1 MSQQPERSLEDV
13 LLDIIFKKFP
23 DIVKDDDTHSIEFIK
38 EFLQDA
44 ENIDFFLESIK
55 MIYSE
60 GDYPHYN
67 LAPILSIIAEIL
79 NRREEP
85 LKSKLYN
92 FTLDLLAT
100 SIENLII
107 LGFDLFSENRKLFW
121 DKRTELYSKILPYWD
136 SPNEKLKAEA
146 IYSLES
152 YVYVDFRYFS
162 PHFNRLKKL
171 LIETENDLVIIS
183 STLILGVIY
192 LYNHR
197 SSNVLSLNIEEVNYI
212 LAKYEFLNTI
222 AQKSFFL
229 NGLHSLLL
237 DYDKYD
243 SDWIDFFL
251 TEYIKTDDPNFKF
264 KLLGDIASFPN
275 NKGFKEED
283 SKKYYNFFQD
293 LLEELLKKDFEK
305 PPPSVI
311 VRPNYLQDVMH
322 NTEQLTFYLPEV
334 VEQLLSLYEDVYSK
348 YIIEQVN
355 TGISF
360 ERLAHQWIQEI
371 YIVLSN
377 YYKGKKDYH
386 KTSSYYKKIADY
398 AFNEKQRSEFLI
410 KYNQYIIARK
420 IIKEEF
426 KSIKR
431 TYDKLIGL
439 YYDYKGIFNETYTWY
454 STWLIF
460 EDLIYIY
467 NSTKDDYKKSFR
479 TLTEHLLTNRDII
492 SEDILKILKE
502 MNIIYN
508 EGLNFENISDFPE
521 FEEFKNQFL
530 ERSSE
535 IIEKLLNLKPVLEKG
550 KIEDVKTP
558 QGGKIVITQE
568 EANQVSI
575 NNRKEIGLKIL
586 KSNLSEEDLLNILIK
601 DMASLQQKNRAIKEE
616 EDKYTIILSEML
628 NRSLANFN

>member
-1 MSQQPERSLEDV
+1 MSQQPERSLEDI

-23 DIVKDDDTHSIEFIK
+23 DIVKDDDKHSIEFIK

-44 ENIDFFLESIK
+44 ENIDFFLESINK
-55 MIYSE
+55 IYSKGE
-60 GDYPHYN
+60 YPHFN

-92 FTLDLLAT
+92 FTLDLLDS

-107 LGFDLFSENRKLFW
+107 LGFDIFSENRKLFW
-121 DKRTELYSKILPYWD
+121 DKRTELYSIILTYWD
-136 SPNEKLKAEA
+136 SQNEKLKAEA

-152 YVYVDFRYFS
+152 YIYIDFKYFS
-162 PHFNRLKKL
+162 PHFNRLKRI
-171 LIETENDLVIIS
+171 LIETKNNLVIIS
-183 STLILGVIY
+183 STLILGLIY

-197 SSNVLSLNIEEVNYI
+197 SNNVLSLNIGEVNRI

-229 NGLHSLLL
+229 NGIHILLL
-237 DYDKYD
+237 DYDKYE

-251 TEYIKTDDPNFKF
+251 TEYIKTDDPHFKF

-283 SKKYYNFFQD
+283 SKKYYNFFQN
-293 LLEELLKKDFEK
+293 LLKELLTKDFEK

-334 VEQLLSLYEDVYSK
+334 VEQLLLLYEDIYSK

-377 YYKGKKDYH
+377 YYKGKKDYQ
-386 KTSSYYKKIADY
+386 KTSRYYKKIADY
-398 AFNEKQRSEFLI
+398 AFNEKQKSEFLI
-410 KYNQYIIARK
+410 KHCQYKIAKK

-426 KSIKR
+426 NSIKR

-439 YYDYKGIFNETYTWY
+439 FYEYKGIFNETYTWY

-460 EDLIYIY
+460 EDLIYIF
-467 NSTKDDYKKSFR
+467 NSSEEDYKKSFR
-479 TLTEHLLTNRDII
+479 TLTEHLLTNRDMI
-492 SEDILKILKE
+492 SEDILTILNE
-502 MNIIYN
+502 MNINYG
-508 EGLNFENISDFPE
+508 EELKFEIIADFPE
-521 FEEFKNQFL
+521 FEELRNQIL

-535 IIEKLLNLKPVLEKG
+535 IINRILNLKPGLEKG
-550 KIEDVKTP
+550 KFKDIQTP
-558 QGGKIVITQE
+558 QERKIV
-568 EANQVSI
+568 
-575 NNRKEIGLKIL
+575 L
-586 KSNLSEEDLLNILIK
+586 
-601 DMASLQQKNRAIKEE
+601 
-616 EDKYTIILSEML
+616 
-628 NRSLANFN
+628 